1 MRGFPQSRKNLARD
15 ARIEAPCVP
24 CAETE
29 DKMARTRAPTLT
41 PEQQTRRRIVGN
53 LRRFRGVVRK
63 VVLIQKL
70 TGFGKPGSGTPR
82 EVAASKLELRAKSS
96 DVEMRKLLD
105 TNTEDAI
112 KAFVDVK
119 EELHEAKAQFASEK
133 RALQQLVKTR
143 LRHFKHDMKQ
153 SKVYTDKVKENAH
166 RAHALLCAALRWS
179 QEADDWQMRAS
190 LVEKIEEGM

>member
-1 MRGFPQSRKNLARD
+1 
-15 ARIEAPCVP
+15 
-24 CAETE
+24 
-29 DKMARTRAPTLT
+29 MARTRAPTYT

-53 LRRFRGVVRK
+53 LRRFRGVVHK
-63 VVLIQKL
+63 VMVIQKL

-82 EVAASKLELRAKSS
+82 EVAASKLELRARSS

-143 LRHFKHDMKQ
+143 LRHFKDDMKR
-153 SKVYTDKVKENAH
+153 SKVYTDKVKMNTH
-166 RAHALLCAALRWS
+166 RAHGLLCDALRWI

-190 LVEKIEEGM
+190 CVEKIEEGM